1 MVKRRQPVKEIK
13 IGSRTIG
20 KDLPTYFIAD
30 IAANHDG
37 DIERAKH
44 LISLAAEAGADA
56 AKFQHFKADK
66 IVSEKG
72 FSNLGT
78 QLSHQSKWEKPVFEV
93 YKDASL
99 PYNWTSILKKEC
111 NKAKIDFF
119 SSPYDFEAVDMLDPY
134 VDVYKIGSGDINW
147 NEMLE
152 KIAGKGKPV
161 ILATG
166 ASEIGEVQKA
176 IQTIQ
181 KENNQIILMQC
192 NTNYT
197 GSADNFNHTHLNVL
211 KTYHTTFPD
220 IILGLSDHTPGDTTV
235 LGAVALGARVVEK
248 HFTDDNSRKG
258 PDHGFAMNPKSW
270 EQMVRRTR
278 ELERSLG
285 SCEKFVAKNEQDTVV
300 LQRRCL
306 RASRSLNPG
315 DTITRDMIEVLR
327 PAPERSI
334 SPCDISKII
343 GSKLTIKVS
352 EGQEFLWTMFGDA

>member
-1 MVKRRQPVKEIK
+1 
-13 IGSRTIG
+13 
-20 KDLPTYFIAD
+20 
-30 IAANHDG
+30 
-37 DIERAKH
+37 
-44 LISLAAEAGADA
+44 
-56 AKFQHFKADK
+56 
-66 IVSEKG
+66 
-72 FSNLGT
+72 
-78 QLSHQSKWEKPVFEV
+78 
-93 YKDASL
+93 
-99 PYNWTSILKKEC
+99 
-111 NKAKIDFF
+111 
-119 SSPYDFEAVDMLDPY
+119 
-134 VDVYKIGSGDINW
+134 
-147 NEMLE
+147 MLE

-181 KENNQIILMQC
+181 KQNNQIILMQC

-197 GSADNFNHTHLNVL
+197 GSTDNFNHTHLNVL
-211 KTYHTTFPD
+211 KAYHTTFPD

-258 PDHGFAMNPKSW
+258 PDHGFAMNPKTW
-270 EQMVRRTR
+270 REMVRRTR
-278 ELERSLG
+278 ELERALG

-306 RASRSLNPG
+306 RASRSLNSG
-315 DTITRDMIEVLR
+315 ETLTRDMIEVLR

-343 GSKLTIKVS
+343 GSKLAIKVT
-352 EGQEFLWTMFGDA
+352 EGQEFRWTMFGDA